1 MTSKPVSDVTFRR
14 LAPGVFVRDLEKA
27 RAFYCDVLGF
37 TKTFENGQPV
47 GFMILEKDRVELHL
61 SLVKDH
67 KASTTNVAALVV
79 DDVDALHAI
88 CEAAGVRIIKS
99 LADKD
104 YGLRAFV
111 FADPEGNRIDVVQP
125 IGEAKAKPPARFE
138 RRNMPGAAFQNCA
151 LPGATFDDVNLAGAA
166 FSNVSL
172 RQATLT
178 NVNLSGVA
186 IEDAN
191 IEGLTIYGIDI
202 HALVQAEL
210 ARRRLEAKTP
220 LS

>member
-37 TKTFENGQPV
+37 KKTFENGQPV

-67 KASTTNVAALVV
+67 KASTTNVAALLV
-79 DDVDALHAI
+79 DDVDALHAA
-88 CEAAGVRIIKS
+88 CVAAGARIIKS

-111 FADPEGNRIDVVQP
+111 FADPDGNRIDVVQP
-125 IGEAKAKPPARFE
+125 IGDARTKAPVRFE
-138 RRNMPGAAFQNCA
+138 RQNLSQAVFHDIA
-151 LPGATFDDVNLAGAA
+151 LPGATFDDVNLSGAT

-172 RQATLT
+172 RQARLT
-178 NVNLSGVA
+178 DVNLSGVT

-210 ARRRLEAKTP
+210 AKRQLG
-220 LS
+220 